1 MSLKTDILNVFR
13 RIVQLPVA
21 EKILL
26 EKIKNGST
34 LSKKIIAGH
43 NLYPKN
49 TIRICTRNGIKYSLD
64 ISDYMEHAIYF
75 NICDTVD
82 FDRRFLYS
90 IIQPDFICFDIGAN
104 IGETTLNFAKIAING
119 KIYSFEPVPFLFDR
133 LKTNFTLNS
142 FKNIELF
149 NLALSDK
156 VEELYFENPSNSNSA
171 GISMNKEFTPTATLV
186 HSTTIDAF
194 VTKYNIPK
202 IDFIKIDVE
211 GFENYVINGAKNT
224 LLQHKPLLMI
234 EIDNRYLKT
243 KNTSEKI
250 ILTLLSSEF
259 GYTLYRID
267 GINKIKIS
275 DIGDTDMHYDVFC
288 VYEK

>member
-13 RIVQLPVA
+13 RIVQWPVA
-21 EKILL
+21 ERILL
-26 EKIKNGST
+26 EKIKNGNT
-34 LSKKIIAGH
+34 LSKKIIAGP

-49 TIRICTRNGIKYSLD
+49 TIRTCIRDGIKYRLD

-75 NICDTVD
+75 NINDTVD

-90 IIQPDFICFDIGAN
+90 IIQPDFICFDVGAN
-104 IGETTLNFAKIAING
+104 IGETTLNFAKLATEG
-119 KIYSFEPVPFLFDR
+119 KIYSFEPVPFLYNR
-133 LKTNFTLNS
+133 LKTNINLNT
-142 FKNIELF
+142 FNNIELH
-149 NLALSDK
+149 NLALSDRE
-156 VEELYFENPSNSNSA
+156 EELYFENPKNSNSA
-171 GISMNKEFTPTATLV
+171 GISMHKEYTTTANVV

-194 VTKYNIPK
+194 IFQNNISK

-211 GFENYVINGAKNT
+211 GFEHYVINGARNT
-224 LLQHKPLLMI
+224 LLQHKPLLFI

-250 ILTLLSSEF
+250 ILTLLASEF

-267 GINKIKIS
+267 GMNKIKITT
-275 DIGDTDMHYDVFC
+275 IEDTDTHYDVFC
-288 VYEK
+288 VWE